1 MAAETYCFEI
11 PGPERKADALAFI
24 EEFRAYGSEIN
35 GTGGLDGY
43 TEDYEGWLSKL
54 EADYTRVPDEE
65 RVPARTFFLVRESD
79 GRIVGMCNIRLA
91 LNEALRQNG
100 GHIGY
105 GIRPT
110 ERGRGLGK
118 LQLYLALRVCARHGI
133 ETALLDANLDNP
145 ASWRIME
152 ALGGVR
158 TREYFDELYDH
169 CMAVGYEIAVNKA
182 LAEHTEYEAM
192 ISKRAVE
199 L

>member
-43 TEDYEGWLSKL
+43 TENYDGWLRKL
-54 EADYTRVPDEE
+54 QADYTRVPDEE
-65 RVPARTFFLVRESD
+65 RVPARTFFFVRESD

-110 ERGRGLGK
+110 ERGKGLGK

-169 CMAVGYEIAVNKA
+169 CMAVGYEIAVKKA

-192 ISKRAVE
+192 ISKRAAE